1 MNGDDGKIWI
11 GPCFIQKFNKKGA
24 TTKDSSA
31 AKSLLRSYKV
41 HNPDFAQKMDEVHNI
56 WLRTHTGPPKSL
68 AEKEDY
74 AALVEDYH
82 RSVVCACVCVCVRA
96 RASAC
101 GCGFGCGCGWVC
113 ACVMGGW
120 VCGCFIIRE
129 ARMLGYAG
137 ERPRC
142 G

>member
-1 MNGDDGKIWI
+1 MIKGDDGKIWI

-24 TTKDSSA
+24 TTKDSSE

-74 AALVEDYH
+74 AALVENFFILK
-82 RSVVCACVCVCVRA
+82 VLCVWVGVCVRA
-96 RASAC
+96 C
-101 GCGFGCGCGWVC
+101 VC
-113 ACVMGGW
+113 
-120 VCGCFIIRE
+120 CGCFIIRE